1 MDKTFK
7 PSVEWMS
14 RKYDELNNRLFNG
27 ELGRCDFGIFTSG
40 RGSEGGTL
48 GKFRMTAKGLK
59 MVFSS
64 RQIFLQTWDGRLF
77 VDRYNFYD
85 VCKPIIELNG
95 NYSGA
100 ESSFTATLVHEMCHY
115 YDYMRGTVPKQGH
128 GSSFRYIASV
138 VSNRSNGE
146 FTVKR
151 LASAEQ
157 MAGYELNDEMKAK
170 RERRKDNLMSKLT
183 AIFIFTKQG
192 QVRLF
197 TTSNQ
202 DLIRRVYYL
211 ERPRAERIVL
221 SKDPKMIEYLIQ
233 NGYKRNFRRYAYWDV
248 TRNEEVLRKL
258 DTCQH
263 EELNENRKN
272 MNIKELVR
280 EVVEDFIDKNTNNVV
295 DIDPNMDLGIMT
307 P

>member
-157 MAGYELNDEMKAK
+157 MAGYELNDEMKVK
-170 RERRKDNLMSKLT
+170 RERRKSNLISKLC
-183 AIFIFTKQG
+183 AVFVFTKKG
-192 QVRLF
+192 TVRLVT
-197 TTSNQ
+197 TTSA
-202 DLIRRVYYL
+202 DLIRTIRM
-211 ERPRAERIVL
+211 RAEANGDEVVL
-221 SKDPKMIEYLIQ
+221 TRDPKMIEHLVGR
-233 NGYKRNFRRYAYWDV
+233 GYKSNARTYRYWDF
-248 TRNEEVLRKL
+248 TDQRETLSIL
-258 DTCQH
+258 DTCQR
-263 EELNENRKN
+263 ESLTENKKTMDYRN
-272 MNIKELVR
+272 VIR
-280 EVVEDFIDKNTNNVV
+280 EVVEEFIDKNTNNVV
-295 DIDPNMDLGIMT
+295 DIYPNMNLGIMT